1 MPWSGN
7 IDSISQSTP
16 RNYMYGPFV
25 FLLDEIS
32 QSTCFALIGDLTN
45 YVMTEDK
52 TGDKVLNIIINSP
65 GGDVSTM
72 TTILGLINIAKL
84 NNILVRSYVLGT
96 AASAASMIAI
106 QADERYMTNLSQ
118 HFIHFGTVVSVT
130 SKESEIEKIYLQ
142 TKEHSKTV
150 QDLYIEASEGK
161 LTQRML
167 EEIQKDERGYLSA
180 KDCVR
185 FGLCDKIIE
194 ADLYDMINE
203 RKKKDEQISAFI
215 KYQNEQKKKSK
226 TSKEKKGKK

>member
-7 IDSISQSTP
+7 IDSINQSTP

-45 YVMTEDK
+45 YVMTEDRSK
-52 TGDKVLNIIINSP
+52 EKVLNIIINSP

-72 TTILGLINIAKL
+72 ITLLGLINIAKL
-84 NNILVRSYVLGT
+84 NGILVRSYILGT
-96 AASAASMIAI
+96 AASAASMIAV

-130 SKESEIEKIYLQ
+130 SKESEIEKVYLQ

-150 QDLYIEASEGK
+150 QDLYVEASGGK
-161 LTQRML
+161 LTKQML
-167 EEIQKDERGYLSA
+167 EEIQKDERGYIGA

-194 ADLYDMINE
+194 ADLYEMLNE
-203 RKKKDEQISAFI
+203 KKKKDEQINAFL
-215 KYQNEQKKKSK
+215 KYQSEQKAKKSK
-226 TSKEKKGKK
+226 TKKGKK